1 MKNKNNSPLNSESGK
16 WGQRDPGT
24 GYSQK
29 EKLSDRAGHSKA
41 VSEGVKHGLPLVASA
56 LPIPIAGVI
65 SKVAPVLGRTAKAFT
80 NTAKQYLK
88 GRRNITTPGNAVR
101 GHGRIQNV
109 TSVPGRGRTTTTVRQ
124 PTTVRGGVI
133 RNVTK
138 TRW

>member
-56 LPIPIAGVI
+56 LPIPMAGVI

-109 TSVPGRGRTTTTVRQ
+109 TSVPGRGGTTTTVGQ

>member
-65 SKVAPVLGRTAKAFT
+65 SKVAPVLGRTAQAFT

-109 TSVPGRGRTTTTVRQ
+109 TSVPGRGRTTTTVGQ